1 MIFLEQ
7 GSVLPSTKDDQ
18 SNDSVTI
25 VDQITIKE
33 GSLIK
38 KHKSI
43 RDNDSLVSYISYPIL

>member
-7 GSVLPSTKDDQ
+7 GSVLPSTKDEKL
-18 SNDSVTI
+18 NDSVTI

-38 KHKSI
+38 QN
-43 RDNDSLVSYISYPIL
+43 RN

>member
-38 KHKSI
+38 KT
-43 RDNDSLVSYISYPIL
+43 